1 LRFSIPFV
9 SSGAD
14 ASREKPVSPVEDAFF
29 KGDAD
34 PISLLYTEDA
44 ELFVPGAPVVEGRQ
58 AIGEVWS
65 SIVGSGGNTLRSELR
80 EVQERGD
87 WAYDTGRFIAN
98 APDGSV
104 LNSGKWIVI
113 WQRQLNG
120 DWKIHGD
127 FFHWDIPPKRA

>member
-1 LRFSIPFV
+1 MLSVAFQGRV
-9 SSGAD
+9 G
-14 ASREKPVSPVEDAFF
+14 EVSPTNRSKSTNNPTQF
-29 KGDAD
+29 GDYR
-34 PISLLYTEDA
+34 PSCSTIRLKQMRPSRSLTEKSHC
-44 ELFVPGAPVVEGRQ
+44 LGP
-58 AIGEVWS
+58 
-65 SIVGSGGNTLRSELR
+65 IVGSGGNTLRSELR
-80 EVQERGD
+80 EVQQRGD